1 MTIGQ
6 PVASPDAQLLD
17 RMVLQYRIEQF
28 LYRESRLLDRWQWG
42 SWLELCAEDI
52 LYWMPIRKNRLRRQR
67 DQDELPHGIEM
78 AHFYDN
84 FDSLRMRVDQMHSG
98 THWAED
104 PPSRC
109 RHLISNVTVTPRD
122 EITSAAGE
130 FAEFDVVSNF
140 VLYRNRLES
149 ETDIW
154 AGERRDVL
162 RLVDGDF
169 KIAKRMILL
178 DQNVV
183 QSKNLSVL
191 F

>member
-1 MTIGQ
+1 MTVEDVVVEAGANVLEQ
-6 PVASPDAQLLD
+6 VLLQH
-17 RMVLQYRIEQF
+17 RVEQF
-28 LYRESRLLDRWQWG
+28 LYRESQLLDHWQWG
-42 SWLELCAEDI
+42 QWLELFADDI
-52 LYWMPIRKNRLRRQR
+52 LYWMPVRKNRLRRQR
-67 DQDELPHGIEM
+67 DADEVPEGIEM

-84 FDSLRMRVDQMHSG
+84 FSSLQLRVNQMHSG

-109 RHLISNVTVTPRD
+109 RHLITNVLVTPRD
-122 EITSAAGE
+122 GEEAAGME
-130 FAEFDVVSNF
+130 SPEYDVSSNF
-140 VLYRNRLES
+140 LLYRNRLES
-149 ETDIW
+149 ETDMW

-162 RLVDGDF
+162 RVVGEGF
-169 KIAKRMILL
+169 KIAKRTILL

>member
-1 MTIGQ
+1 MT
-6 PVASPDAQLLD
+6 VDANTVTTGELE
-17 RMVLQYRIEQF
+17 RVVLQHRIEQF
-28 LYRESRLLDRWQWG
+28 LFTEAQLLDHWQWDR
-42 SWLELCAEDI
+42 WLELFADDI
-52 LYWMPIRKNRLRRQR
+52 LYWMPVRKNRLRRQR
-67 DQDELPHGIEM
+67 NQDEVPQGIEM
-78 AHFYDN
+78 AHFYDD
-84 FDSLRMRVDQMHSG
+84 FDSLRIRVSQMQSG

-109 RHLISNVTVTPRD
+109 RHLVTNVRVSRSVANDAPDGTPQ
-122 EITSAAGE
+122 EYE
-130 FAEFDVVSNF
+130 VLSNF
-140 VLYRNRLES
+140 LVYRNRLES

-162 RLVDGDF
+162 RVVDEGF
-169 KIAKRMILL
+169 KIAKRTILL

>member
-1 MTIGQ
+1 MTVEEIVTFTAAGEQ
-6 PVASPDAQLLD
+6 E
-17 RMVLQYRIEQF
+17 RMLLQYRIEQF
-28 LYRESRLLDRWQWG
+28 LYREAQLLDHWQWG
-42 SWLELCAEDI
+42 AWLELFAEDI
-52 LYWMPIRKNRLRRQR
+52 LYWMPVRKNRLRRQR
-67 DQDELPHGIEM
+67 DQDEVPEGIEV

-84 FDSLRMRVDQMHSG
+84 IDSLRMRVNQMHSG

-109 RHLISNVTVTPRD
+109 RHLISNVIVTPRTGHD
-122 EITSAAGE
+122 AAAESAE
-130 FAEFDVVSNF
+130 YDVSSNF
-140 VLYRNRLES
+140 LLYRNRLES

-154 AGERRDVL
+154 AGERRDLL
-162 RLVDGDF
+162 RVTRSGF
-169 KIAKRMILL
+169 EIAKRTILL

>member
-1 MTIGQ
+1 MSIGEMVQ
-6 PVASPDAQLLD
+6 PAGVDELEQVLLQH
-17 RMVLQYRIEQF
+17 RVEQF
-28 LYRESRLLDRWQWG
+28 LYREAQLLDHWQWG
-42 SWLELCAEDI
+42 SWLELFDEDI
-52 LYWMPIRKNRLRRQR
+52 LYWMPVRHNRLRRQR
-67 DQDELPHGIEM
+67 GQDEIPEGIEM
-78 AHFYDN
+78 AHFYD
-84 FDSLRMRVDQMHSG
+84 DYSSLQMRVQQMHSG

-109 RHLISNVTVTPRD
+109 RHLVTNVIVQRRPAATSSTDATV
-122 EITSAAGE
+122 EY
-130 FAEFDVVSNF
+130 DVWSDFLV
-140 VLYRNRLES
+140 YRNRLES

-162 RLVDGDF
+162 RAAEAGF
-169 KIAKRMILL
+169 KIARRTILL

>member
-1 MTIGQ
+1 MSVDALSSISSAELENIVLQ
-6 PVASPDAQLLD
+6 RRIEKFLYREAQLLD
-17 RMVLQYRIEQF
+17 H
-28 LYRESRLLDRWQWG
+28 WQWDA
-42 SWLELCAEDI
+42 WLELFADDI
-52 LYWMPIRKNRLRRQR
+52 LYWMPVRKNRLRRQR
-67 DQDELPHGIEM
+67 DKDEIPDGIEM

-84 FDSLRMRVDQMHSG
+84 HGSLRLRVNQMHSG

-109 RHLISNVTVTPRD
+109 RHLVTNVIVVQRD
-122 EITSAAGE
+122 SDLASLEY
-130 FAEFDVVSNF
+130 DVMSNF
-140 VLYRNRLES
+140 LVYRNRLES

-162 RLVDGDF
+162 RVGGDDF
-169 KIAKRMILL
+169 LIAKRTILL

>member
-1 MTIGQ
+1 MTTMDGIAVQVGTE
-6 PVASPDAQLLD
+6 DLEQLL
-17 RMVLQYRIEQF
+17 LQRRIEQF
-28 LYRESRLLDRWQWG
+28 LFAESECLDHWKWAD
-42 SWLELCAEDI
+42 WLEQFTEDV
-52 LYWMPIRKNRLRRQR
+52 LYWMPVRKNRLRRQR
-67 DQDELPHGIEM
+67 DQDEVPEGIEM
-78 AHFYDN
+78 AHFYD
-84 FDSLRMRVDQMHSG
+84 DHAALQLRVNQMHSG

-109 RHLISNVTVTPRD
+109 RHLVTNVRIRPRP
-122 EITSAAGE
+122 EPTKPGE
-130 FAEFDVVSNF
+130 AEYDVLSNF
-140 VLYRNRLES
+140 VVYRNRLES

-162 RLVDGDF
+162 RVVDGGF
-169 KIAKRMILL
+169 RIARRTILL

>member
-1 MTIGQ
+1 MSVGEMVQ
-6 PVASPDAQLLD
+6 PTTVGELEQVLLQH
-17 RMVLQYRIEQF
+17 RVEQF
-28 LYRESRLLDRWQWG
+28 LYREAQLLDHWQWA
-42 SWLELCAEDI
+42 SWLELFDEDI
-52 LYWMPIRKNRLRRQR
+52 LYWMPVRRNRLRRQR
-67 DQDELPHGIEM
+67 GQDEVPEGIEM
-78 AHFYDN
+78 AHFYD
-84 FDSLRMRVDQMHSG
+84 DYSSLQMRVNQMHSG

-109 RHLISNVTVTPRD
+109 RHLVTNVIVQPRSEVSGD
-122 EITSAAGE
+122 AVEY
-130 FAEFDVVSNF
+130 DVWSNF
-140 VLYRNRLES
+140 LVHRNRLES

-162 RLVDGDF
+162 RVVDTGF
-169 KIAKRMILL
+169 KIARRTILL

>member
-1 MTIGQ
+1 MTVEDVVVEAGANVLEQ
-6 PVASPDAQLLD
+6 VLLQH
-17 RMVLQYRIEQF
+17 RVEQF
-28 LYRESRLLDRWQWG
+28 LYRESQLLDHWQWG
-42 SWLELCAEDI
+42 QWLELFADDI
-52 LYWMPIRKNRLRRQR
+52 LYWMPVRKNRLRRQR
-67 DQDELPHGIEM
+67 DADEVPEGIEM

-84 FDSLRMRVDQMHSG
+84 FSSLQLRVNQMHSG

-109 RHLISNVTVTPRD
+109 RHLITNVLVTPRD
-122 EITSAAGE
+122 GEEAAGME
-130 FAEFDVVSNF
+130 SPEYNVSSNF
-140 VLYRNRLES
+140 LLYRNRLES
-149 ETDIW
+149 ETDMW

-162 RLVDGDF
+162 RVVGEGF
-169 KIAKRMILL
+169 KIAKRTILL

>member
-1 MTIGQ
+1 MSVETIS
-6 PVASPDAQLLD
+6 PVSVTAELESVLLQHRVEQFLFGEAQLLD
-17 RMVLQYRIEQF
+17 H
-28 LYRESRLLDRWQWG
+28 WQWD
-42 SWLELCAEDI
+42 SWLELFAEDI
-52 LYWMPIRKNRLRRQR
+52 IYWMPVRKNRLRRQR
-67 DQDELPHGIEM
+67 DRDEVPDGIEM

-84 FDSLRMRVDQMHSG
+84 HRSLQLRVNQMHSG

-109 RHLISNVTVTPRD
+109 RHLVTNVRIAQRSPS
-122 EITSAAGE
+122 ESAEPGSPE
-130 FAEFDVVSNF
+130 YNVMSNF
-140 VLYRNRLES
+140 LVYRNRLES

-162 RLVDGDF
+162 RVSGDGF
-169 KIAKRMILL
+169 TIAKRTILL

>member
-1 MTIGQ
+1 MTVEQTYAPANTNVLEQMLLQHRIEKFLYSE
-6 PVASPDAQLLD
+6 AELLD
-17 RMVLQYRIEQF
+17 H
-28 LYRESRLLDRWQWG
+28 WQW
-42 SWLELCAEDI
+42 SKWLELFADDV
-52 LYWMPIRKNRLRRQR
+52 LYWMPVRKNRLRRQR
-67 DQDELPHGIEM
+67 DQDEVPQGIEM
-78 AHFYDN
+78 AHFYD
-84 FDSLRMRVDQMHSG
+84 DIKSLQLRVNQMHSG

-109 RHLISNVTVTPRD
+109 RHLVTNVRVTPR
-122 EITSAAGE
+122 EVETSASPE
-130 FAEFDVVSNF
+130 YDVWSNF
-140 VLYRNRLES
+140 LVYRNRLES

-162 RLVDGDF
+162 RAVGESF
-169 KIAKRMILL
+169 EIAKRTILL

>member
-1 MTIGQ
+1 MS
-6 PVASPDAQLLD
+6 VDALTSVTNTGLD
-17 RMVLQYRIEQF
+17 SVVRQHRIEQF
-28 LYRESRLLDRWQWG
+28 LYHEAQLLDHWQWD
-42 SWLELCAEDI
+42 SWLELFADDI
-52 LYWMPIRKNRLRRQR
+52 LYWMPVRKNRLRRQR
-67 DQDELPHGIEM
+67 DKDEVPDGIEM
-78 AHFYDN
+78 AHFYD
-84 FDSLRMRVDQMHSG
+84 DHASLRLRVNQMHSG

-109 RHLISNVTVTPRD
+109 RHLVTNVRVAERD
-122 EITSAAGE
+122 SSLASPEY
-130 FAEFDVVSNF
+130 DVMSNF
-140 VLYRNRLES
+140 LVYRNRLES

-162 RLVDGDF
+162 RVNGAGFL
-169 KIAKRMILL
+169 IAKRTILL

>member
-1 MTIGQ
+1 MSVDEIAA
-6 PVASPDAQLLD
+6 PAAASELERVLLQHRVEQFLYGEAQLLD
-17 RMVLQYRIEQF
+17 H
-28 LYRESRLLDRWQWG
+28 WHWG
-42 SWLELCAEDI
+42 SWLELFAEDI
-52 LYWMPIRKNRLRRQR
+52 LYWMPVRKNRLRRQR
-67 DQDELPHGIEM
+67 DQDEVPQGIEV

-84 FDSLRMRVDQMHSG
+84 LESLRMRVNQMHSG

-109 RHLISNVTVTPRD
+109 RHLVTNVIVTPRG
-122 EITSAAGE
+122 ESGSATADS
-130 FAEFDVVSNF
+130 AEYDVSSNF
-140 VLYRNRLES
+140 LLYRNRLES

-154 AGERRDVL
+154 AGERRDLL
-162 RLVDGDF
+162 RTTPTGF
-169 KIAKRMILL
+169 EIAKRTILL

>member
-1 MTIGQ
+1 MTTM
-6 PVASPDAQLLD
+6 DAIATKVGAEDLEGVLL
-17 RMVLQYRIEQF
+17 QHRIEQF
-28 LYRESRLLDRWQWG
+28 LFAESECLDRWRWAA
-42 SWLELCAEDI
+42 WLEQFTDDV
-52 LYWMPIRKNRLRRQR
+52 LYWMPVRKNRLRRQR
-67 DQDELPHGIEM
+67 DQDEVPEGIEM
-78 AHFYDN
+78 AHFYD
-84 FDSLRMRVDQMHSG
+84 DHASLQLRVNQMHSG

-109 RHLISNVTVTPRD
+109 RHLVTNIRIRPRP
-122 EITSAAGE
+122 EPAMPGE
-130 FAEFDVVSNF
+130 VEYDVLSNF
-140 VLYRNRLES
+140 VVYRNRLES

-162 RLVDGDF
+162 RVVDGGF
-169 KIAKRMILL
+169 RIARRTILL